1 MVMCLLNGAILLLFP
16 TGTPLIIPRLYLHDS
31 IIEEITR
38 WKKKICPATIW
49 WDNDLYI
56 PGFLALGAR
65 YFQGNYFVF
74 I

>member
-38 WKKKICPATIW
+38 WKKKIIW
-49 WDNDLYI
+49 SLLIIKQIYRVINIYFI
-56 PGFLALGAR
+56 NAQLGSNNA
-65 YFQGNYFVF
+65 GN
-74 I
+74 